1 MQSYIL
7 GKSGKLNKS
16 AQETATTGFSKF
28 HSSLSMQI
36 SICICW
42 GVQKPLGVYK
52 NSIWLALFW
61 LCKALVSQCT
71 TGSVHRPTER
81 QLWVYKAP
89 TLLTKIIIFF
99 VLLNFLFDFLSRIS
113 EQMID
118 YLPKPNSINNN
129 DQFGFE
135 GLLLFYR
142 IFCIWLQSMN
152 GLFLNLRRICK
163 ILRYWLLLIKNR
175 RQ

>member
-89 TLLTKIIIFF
+89 TLLTKILI
-99 VLLNFLFDFLSRIS
+99 FLFCWTFCESFCHEYLNRWLIIYRNPIPLIIMTSLDLRDFCFFIEFSAS
-113 EQMID
+113 D
-118 YLPKPNSINNN
+118 YS
-129 DQFGFE
+129 QWMVYF
-135 GLLLFYR
+135 
-142 IFCIWLQSMN
+142 
-152 GLFLNLRRICK
+152 
-163 ILRYWLLLIKNR
+163 
-175 RQ
+175 